1 MTTKISTNIED
12 YSHNDLL
19 EILGL
24 NELSTKQQIEDNANT
39 MIARKTSEGKTD
51 IVKFLHDAKEYLLND
66 QEQLSED
73 ESIVL
78 TSNEQETISNN
89 NKDTKRE
96 EFETYLR
103 NVMEK
108 QETQVIHF
116 NTRFRRNYYGTCSTN
131 FTIDLP
137 EAQKKV
143 TSMRLSSIELPLTH
157 YTVSPRLG
165 NNTMLIIGE
174 HEYTEEEEAI
184 LFDSDF
190 HPNDRVAWLVT
201 LRDGDYDS
209 TWSSDAQIERTEN
222 IVNEAIHHAIPGKVS
237 FQGRFEKMKDSE
249 IGTEYTLV
257 VDGISNII
265 YRIDRTSKK
274 GVFANHAIDISATT
288 IETSNTNK
296 ISTLRFNVDNDGN
309 IDTSTNIQFKLGWT
323 LGFRVA
329 EYLLGYIPL
338 ESEDMLTTISPV
350 SAVSEG
356 TPFVSGGYAFL
367 SINDYQNNARPSYLV
382 AHANSMKSDNILTH
396 VKLSTGLTYSRD
408 ESFEHNASNRSREY
422 YGPVDISRLT
432 IQLQDE
438 FGRIVDLNN
447 MDWSFTLAFEK
458 NFN

>member
-12 YSHNDLL
+12 YSYNDLL

-51 IVKFLHDAKEYLLND
+51 IVKFLHEAKENLLNG

-78 TSNEQETISNN
+78 TSNEQETISHDETISND

-108 QETQVIHF
+108 QETQVINF

-174 HEYTEEEEAI
+174 HEYT
-184 LFDSDF
+184 
-190 HPNDRVAWLVT
+190 
-201 LRDGDYDS
+201 
-209 TWSSDAQIERTEN
+209 
-222 IVNEAIHHAIPGKVS
+222 
-237 FQGRFEKMKDSE
+237 
-249 IGTEYTLV
+249 
-257 VDGISNII
+257 
-265 YRIDRTSKK
+265 
-274 GVFANHAIDISATT
+274 
-288 IETSNTNK
+288 
-296 ISTLRFNVDNDGN
+296 
-309 IDTSTNIQFKLGWT
+309 
-323 LGFRVA
+323 
-329 EYLLGYIPL
+329 
-338 ESEDMLTTISPV
+338 
-350 SAVSEG
+350 AVSY
-356 TPFVSGGYAFL
+356 THL
-367 SINDYQNNARPSYLV
+367 R
-382 AHANSMKSDNILTH
+382 AHET
-396 VKLSTGLTYSRD
+396 
-408 ESFEHNASNRSREY
+408 
-422 YGPVDISRLT
+422 
-432 IQLQDE
+432 
-438 FGRIVDLNN
+438 
-447 MDWSFTLAFEK
+447 
-458 NFN
+458 